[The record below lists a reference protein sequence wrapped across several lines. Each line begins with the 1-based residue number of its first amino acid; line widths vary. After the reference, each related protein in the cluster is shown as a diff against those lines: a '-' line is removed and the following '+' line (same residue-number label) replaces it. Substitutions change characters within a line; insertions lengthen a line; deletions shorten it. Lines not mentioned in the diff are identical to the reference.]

1 MSPVVFW
8 PQLFGC
14 WSPGTRSLCAEGA
27 LSGHVAPLSHTDHP
41 MIVIFEKQRE
51 KRVKPIMRQWVATHS
66 VRSQWTRPWWAPS
79 AHPEAIKAACAKHP
93 RPRRFIS
100 ACWNVLIQNDP
111 QRLKIRRVLTV
122 NGNRRGDNLSS
133 DFLWFSLSSC
143 KVVVC
148 SLFCPSCSV

>member
-1 MSPVVFW
+1 MRSFVFW

-111 QRLKIRRVLTV
+111 QRLKVVNPPRSYCKWEPTRWQFKFRFPLVLFV
-122 NGNRRGDNLSS
+122 
-133 DFLWFSLSSC
+133 FL
-143 KVVVC
+143 
-148 SLFCPSCSV
+148 